1 MLAARGRDATGIQ
14 GVLASDVPIGAGLS
28 SSAALTVASAVALCA
43 VADFELPPREFAE
56 ICRAA
61 EESATGVRG
70 GIMDQLTSICGRA
83 GHALLID
90 CRSLDVQPVPMPR
103 GIAVLV
109 VHSGTSRRLD
119 SSGYS
124 ARRKACE
131 ETAAALGIPAL
142 RDATAEQVAD
152 IPHAR
157 HVVSENTRVHATADA
172 LARSD
177 LAELGRLLVESH
189 VSLRDDYEVSTPAL
203 DALVEEL
210 VAAGA
215 AGARLTGA
223 GFGGCVVAVVD
234 AARVDDIAATATAL
248 YRDRTGLEPR
258 AFVCRAVDGA
268 CTFEP

>member
-1 MLAARGRDATGIQ
+1 M
-14 GVLASDVPIGAGLS
+14 LASDVPIGAGLS

-43 VADFELPPREFAE
+43 VAGFELPPLELAEACRE
-56 ICRAA
+56 A

-90 CRSLDVQPVPMPR
+90 CRSLEVRPVPMPPQ
-103 GIAVLV
+103 IAVLV

-124 ARRKACE
+124 ARREACE
-131 ETAAALGIPAL
+131 ETAAALGLPAL

-152 IPHAR
+152 VPHAR
-157 HVVSENTRVHATADA
+157 HVVSENARVHETAEA
-172 LARSD
+172 LAAGD

-234 AARVDDIAATATAL
+234 AARVDAVADAAATR

-268 CTFEP
+268 RTVDP